1 MRQSATISAKTT
13 SRTVLL
19 HGDPI
24 ADYIKAAYG
33 LTGNQAAMKHIV
45 KLDAQGHRELLEA
58 TAEANARIRE
68 IEEES
73 AERTG
78 RGLPPVAFRL
88 IVLPASEEQVTE
100 LRAEESRRRGSPP
113 L

>member
-1 MRQSATISAKTT
+1 
-13 SRTVLL
+13 L
-19 HGDPI
+19 HGDPN

-33 LTGNQAAMKHIV
+33 LTGNQAAMKRIV
-45 KLDAQGHRELLEA
+45 TLDAQGRRELLEA
-58 TAEANARIRE
+58 SAETNARFRE

-78 RGLPPVAFRL
+78 RGLPPVALRH
-88 IVLPASEEQVTE
+88 IVLPASEEQVAE

>member
-1 MRQSATISAKTT
+1 
-13 SRTVLL
+13 
-19 HGDPI
+19 
-24 ADYIKAAYG
+24 
-33 LTGNQAAMKHIV
+33 MKHIV
-45 KLDAQGHRELLEA
+45 KLDAQGRKELLEA
-58 TAEANARIRE
+58 TAESNARIRE

-78 RGLPPVAFRL
+78 RELPPVALRH
-88 IVLPASEEQVTE
+88 IVLPASEEQVAE